1 MYFMTMTKL
10 RGIYVNYFAITAILL
25 SFMANQASTFEANIS
40 TEEVRR
46 LNNDFLLK
54 DLAVGE
60 TMFVTQYAICAVDG
74 KFVLSGLTGPHDP
87 SGEYSRD
94 DAYLKVKRLPKFEVA
109 IEIMPPINGAPL
121 KERDYIFDKA
131 CGEGLNWFFLELSK
145 KELIEDPFAI
155 TTINGFTDAKS
166 LWLSFKQVE

>member
-1 MYFMTMTKL
+1 MYFMAMTKL
-10 RGIYVNYFAITAILL
+10 HGIYVSYFVIAVIFL
-25 SFMANQASTFEANIS
+25 SFMASQASTFEANIS

-60 TMFVTQYAICAVDG
+60 TMFAARYDICAIGG
-74 KFVLSGLTGPHDP
+74 KFVMSGLTGPHDP
-87 SGEYSRD
+87 SGEYAKD
-94 DAYLKVKRLPKFEVA
+94 DAYFKVKRLPKFEVA

-131 CGEGLNWFFLELSK
+131 CGEGLNWLFSELSV
-145 KELIEDPFAI
+145 KELIENPFAI
-155 TTINGFTDAKS
+155 TAINGFTDAKS
-166 LWLSFKQVE
+166 LWQSFEQSN